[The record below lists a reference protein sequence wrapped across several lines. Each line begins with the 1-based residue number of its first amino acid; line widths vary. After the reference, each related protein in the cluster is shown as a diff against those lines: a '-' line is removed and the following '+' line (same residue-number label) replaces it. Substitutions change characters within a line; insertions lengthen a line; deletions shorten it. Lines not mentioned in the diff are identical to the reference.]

1 MLSAENSGG
10 KGAPGWV
17 DRDLHTEVWDGARL
31 GLPVALGYIPIGI
44 AFGLVAKEAHLDIWA
59 TAGMSA
65 LVFAGA
71 GQLMAVHLLLQGT
84 SLWLIVLL
92 TYFINLRHMVM
103 GATLAHRQTCRSPL
117 LRGVLAFF
125 LTDETYAVAQFA
137 PGELTF
143 ARQFVLGGVAY
154 SGWVGGSVLGYLLG
168 AVFPADLEASF
179 GIALYAMFLGL
190 LVPNLRGSREPLL
203 LTLIAM
209 FLSTV
214 LYTVFPKLPG
224 GVAVVVSALLAA
236 LPAPLLGMG
245 NEHREEGMDP

>member
-1 MLSAENSGG
+1 MTVLVG
-10 KGAPGWV
+10 
-17 DRDLHTEVWDGARL
+17 RDLRAEVGDGARL

-44 AFGLVAKEAHLDIWA
+44 AFGLVAKEAHLDLWA

-71 GQLMAVHLLLQGT
+71 GQLMAVHLLVQGT
-84 SLWLIVLL
+84 APWIIVLL

-117 LRGVLAFF
+117 LRGLLAFF

-143 ARQFVLGGVAY
+143 ARQLALGVVAY
-154 SGWVGGSVLGYLLG
+154 GGWVGGSVLGYLLG
-168 AVFPADLEASF
+168 AVFPPDLEASF

-190 LVPNLRGSREPLL
+190 LVPNLRGAREPLL
-203 LTLIAM
+203 LTLLAM
-209 FLSTV
+209 FLSAG
-214 LYTVFPKLPG
+214 LHAVFPRLPG

-245 NEHREEGMDP
+245 QDRAEEEVGS

>member
-1 MLSAENSGG
+1 MGGRNLCAEVG
-10 KGAPGWV
+10 
-17 DRDLHTEVWDGARL
+17 DGARL

-44 AFGLVAKEAHLDIWA
+44 AFGLVAKEAHLDLWA

-84 SLWLIVLL
+84 SSWLIALL

-103 GATLAHRQTCRSPL
+103 GATLAERQTCRSPL
-117 LRGVLAFF
+117 LRAVLAFF

-143 ARQFVLGGVAY
+143 ARQLALGVVAY

-190 LVPNLRGSREPLL
+190 LVPNLRGAREPLL
-203 LTLIAM
+203 LTLLAV
-209 FLSTV
+209 FLSAG
-214 LYTVFPKLPG
+214 LHAAFPRLPG

-236 LPAPLLGMG
+236 LPAPFLGLG
-245 NEHREEGMDP
+245 REQAEEEVGS